1 MLYESSLPVELYA
14 SILGHLDYK
23 SLLKCMQVGGGFFT
37 FIPHFRHFLQVC
49 SLFRELINDTASLQY
64 AIELAA
70 AGQVNGP
77 ETSAT
82 SSAIRLEALKK
93 HQSSWDS
100 LKWSRELRFPMES
113 GGLWELYGG
122 VLAQSTAEGMLTFM
136 QLPSDLRS
144 IEEKVWTLG
153 KFGFVVRDI
162 GMDPSQD
169 LLVLIQSPN
178 W

>member
-1 MLYESSLPVELYA
+1 M
-14 SILGHLDYK
+14 
-23 SLLKCMQVGGGFFT
+23 
-37 FIPHFRHFLQVC
+37 
-49 SLFRELINDTASLQY
+49 QY

-77 ETSAT
+77 ETSG
-82 SSAIRLEALKK
+82 SSSSSRLEALKK
-93 HQSSWDS
+93 HQSSWDN
-100 LKWSRELRFPMES
+100 LKWSRELRIPMEDGS
-113 GGLWELYGG
+113 LWELYGG
-122 VLAQSTAEGMLTFM
+122 VLAQSTVEGTLTFM

-153 KFGFVVRDI
+153 PKLGLVVRDF

>member
-1 MLYESSLPVELYA
+1 M
-14 SILGHLDYK
+14 
-23 SLLKCMQVGGGFFT
+23 
-37 FIPHFRHFLQVC
+37 
-49 SLFRELINDTASLQY
+49 QY

-77 ETSAT
+77 ETSGA
-82 SSAIRLEALKK
+82 SSASRLEALKK
-93 HQSSWDS
+93 HQSSWDN
-100 LKWSRELRFPMES
+100 LKWSRELRIPMEG

-122 VLAQSTAEGMLTFM
+122 VLAQSTEEGKLTFM

-153 KFGFVVRDI
+153 NLGLVVRDF

-169 LLVLIQSPN
+169 LLVLVQSPD

>member
-1 MLYESSLPVELYA
+1 
-14 SILGHLDYK
+14 
-23 SLLKCMQVGGGFFT
+23 MQYT
-37 FIPHFRHFLQVC
+37 F
-49 SLFRELINDTASLQY
+49 
-64 AIELAA
+64 ELAA

-77 ETSAT
+77 E
-82 SSAIRLEALKK
+82 SSAASSASRLEALKK
-93 HQSSWDS
+93 HQSSWDN
-100 LKWSRELRFPMES
+100 LKWSRELCIPMES

-122 VLAQSTAEGMLTFM
+122 VLAQSTAEGTLTFL

-153 KFGFVVRDI
+153 KFGFVVRDF

-169 LLVLIQSPN
+169 LLVLIQSPD

>member
-1 MLYESSLPVELYA
+1 MLSFPAELYT
-14 SILGHLDYK
+14 SILEHLSYK
-23 SLLKCMQVGGGFFT
+23 SLLKCMQVGGCWSFRFFRQVK
-37 FIPHFRHFLQVC
+37 HLLQVC
-49 SLFRELINDTASLQY
+49 SLFRELINETASLQY

-77 ETSAT
+77 ETSGA
-82 SSAIRLEALKK
+82 SSASRLEALKK
-93 HQSSWDS
+93 HQSSWDN
-100 LKWSRELRFPMES
+100 LKWSRELRIPMEG

-122 VLAQSTAEGMLTFM
+122 VLAQSTAEGTLTFM

-144 IEEKVWTLG
+144 IEEKVWTLENLG
-153 KFGFVVRDI
+153 LVVRDF

-169 LLVLIQSPN
+169 LLVLIQSPD